1 MQVRTL
7 RYVKRQQQGFLKTA
21 LNMIARFEALRNSR
35 NSRPA
40 QFFLNIDLSLSK
52 DLVQGSL
59 SASSFESF
67 HIGGV
72 LLQYR
77 FSLCSKRRQR
87 GERVANMRRKQGKA
101 QLSYLSK
108 IGRAHV

>member
-52 DLVQGSL
+52 DLVQGSVSKQLRIL
-59 SASSFESF
+59 SHWGCPATVSFF
-67 HIGGV
+67 T
-72 LLQYR
+72 L
-77 FSLCSKRRQR
+77 
-87 GERVANMRRKQGKA
+87 
-101 QLSYLSK
+101 
-108 IGRAHV
+108 